1 MTRLMTSAAALAM
14 AAGAAQAGGIE
25 RSNLD
30 FGMLFATGDQVQMS
44 LSHVSPTISGT
55 YSADL
60 TAAGGGEDDTGNMA
74 GSYTNYTLAYK
85 NDFSDKLTFGL

>member
-44 LSHVSPTISGT
+44 L
-55 YSADL
+55 
-60 TAAGGGEDDTGNMA
+60 
-74 GSYTNYTLAYK
+74 
-85 NDFSDKLTFGL
+85 